1 MYEYLIGTV
10 TDVQPDYIVVDV
22 HWVGYRIY
30 VYQAVRDDAISLFG
44 FHSRDEKRLFQKLLN
59 VSGIGPKSALAIL
72 ANPDHQGLVEA
83 IVNNNVNYITK
94 FPGIGKK
101 TASRI
106 IIELQ
111 DKVDSLLPTFNLEPQ
126 IANPSVGEEEISAEL
141 KDALAALK
149 ALGYTERD
157 VKRARKELVKES
169 SLTTDQYIRRG
180 LSFLN

>member
-1 MYEYLIGTV
+1 MQLACLDFTAEMRKDFFKSYLTV
-10 TDVQPDYIVVDV
+10 Q
-22 HWVGYRIY
+22 
-30 VYQAVRDDAISLFG
+30 
-44 FHSRDEKRLFQKLLN
+44 E
-59 VSGIGPKSALAIL
+59 
-72 ANPDHQGLVEA
+72 LV
-83 IVNNNVNYITK
+83 
-94 FPGIGKK
+94 PK